1 MRFLVLRGLTGFRGL
16 RSLLALIR
24 GSDFGVVLFSPL
36 GELGLLWF
44 LLFLRFRRNRALF
57 GVGAGNF
64 ELILS
69 VDSKTCGFLAR
80 GGDLSIYV
88 SNFRGFPLKFHD
100 TSYGNCL
107 LGSKLG
113 VICWE

>member
-44 LLFLRFRRNRALF
+44 LLFLCFRWNRALF
-57 GVGAGNF
+57 GAGAGNF

-100 TSYGNCL
+100 TS
-107 LGSKLG
+107 
-113 VICWE
+113 

>member
-57 GVGAGNF
+57 GAGAGNF

-100 TSYGNCL
+100 TS
-107 LGSKLG
+107 
-113 VICWE
+113 

>member
-1 MRFLVLRGLTGFRGL
+1 VNLGCFGFSWSFVFG
-16 RSLLALIR
+16 
-24 GSDFGVVLFSPL
+24 GS
-36 GELGLLWF
+36 W
-44 LLFLRFRRNRALF
+44 NRALF
-57 GVGAGNF
+57 GAGAGNF

-100 TSYGNCL
+100 TS
-107 LGSKLG
+107 
-113 VICWE
+113 